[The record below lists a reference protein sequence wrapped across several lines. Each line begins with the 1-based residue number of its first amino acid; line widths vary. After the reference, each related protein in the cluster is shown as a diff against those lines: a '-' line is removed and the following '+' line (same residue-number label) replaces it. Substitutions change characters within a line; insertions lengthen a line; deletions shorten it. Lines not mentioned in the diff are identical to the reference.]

1 MSGPRLVGLISDT
14 HGQLRPEAVAAL
26 RGCDLIVH
34 AGDIGGQA
42 VLDRLAELAPVFA
55 VHGNCDRDLARSL
68 PATQT
73 LEIGD
78 LLVHVLHDL
87 GRLDPRPE
95 TSRLAVVISG
105 HSHHPLVRRRDGVLY
120 VNPGSAGPRRFDLPV
135 TVGLLRVDG
144 AAAEAR
150 IVELDVG

>member
-14 HGQLRPEAVAAL
+14 HGELRPQAVAAL
-26 RGCDLIVH
+26 RGCDLILH
-34 AGDIGGQA
+34 AGDIGGQG

-55 VHGNCDRDLARSL
+55 VHGNCDRDLARVL
-68 PATQT
+68 PASQT

-87 GRLDPRPE
+87 GRLDLRPVAAG
-95 TSRLAVVISG
+95 LGVVVSG
-105 HSHHPLVRRRDGVLY
+105 HSHQPLVRRRDGVLY

-135 TVGLLRVDG
+135 TVGRLKVDG
-144 AAAEAR
+144 AVAEAG
-150 IVELDVG
+150 IVELEVG